1 MEFKDD
7 TNELTYKTET
17 DSQIYKTNFLVAKG
31 EKKVGII
38 RNLGLTDSIL
48 SSVQFRYILLYIKEI
63 TRTYCVAQR
72 TMFNVL

>member
-38 RNLGLTDSIL
+38 RKLGLTDSIL